1 MIQMKRALAKALL
14 DIEAVKLRGTD
25 DLFTWVSG
33 IRSPIYCDNRL
44 TISYP
49 KIRKMIAEAIAK
61 RIKEEY
67 PEVDIIAAT
76 ATAGIPH
83 GAWIADL
90 LEKPL
95 IYVRGSNKKHG
106 RKNKIEG
113 HFEKGKSVVL
123 IEDLISTGKSSLEAV
138 EALVESGLVVEKVYG
153 IFNYNFDSMKEKFE
167 AAEMIFETLIDYE
180 LMLQVAV
187 EENYLSEKDEKL
199 LQKWSK
205 NPRIFTD
212 L

>member
-1 MIQMKRALAKALL
+1 MKRALAKALL
-14 DIEAVKLRGTD
+14 DIEAIKLRKTD

-49 KIRKMIAEAIAK
+49 KIRKMIATEIAK
-61 RIKEEY
+61 KIKDEY
-67 PEVDIIAAT
+67 PSVDIIAAT

-83 GAWIADL
+83 GAWIADIL
-90 LEKPL
+90 DKPL
-95 IYVRGSNKKHG
+95 IYVRGENKKHG

-113 HFEKGKSVVL
+113 FYEKGKTVVL

-138 EALVESGLVVEKVYG
+138 EALIESDLVVEKVYG
-153 IFNYNFDSMKEKFE
+153 IFNYNFDSMKEKFKE
-167 AAEMIFETLIDYE
+167 ADVIFETLIDYE
-180 LMLQVAV
+180 LMLTVAV
-187 EENYLSEKDEKL
+187 EENYLTKADEKL
-199 LQKWSK
+199 LKKWSK
-205 NPRIFTD
+205 NPRMFTD